1 MVIKELYI
9 KNFGK
14 LTERHFYLR
23 HGIQILSGENESG
36 KSTLHAFIRAMLFGL
51 ERGRGRAAA
60 KDDFTRYEP
69 WDTPGNYAGMMRFS
83 CGGRTFRLERS
94 FDRYTKRASLVCEDD
109 GEELSVEQGDLDML
123 LGGLTPGLFDSTV
136 SVGQL
141 QAEPGQELYDA
152 LENYAANYL
161 ETGSM
166 EIDLAAAFRMLK
178 EKKRDVS
185 RALKEEDAA
194 REAQREKL
202 LSEIRYLERDIE
214 ELDTEYAQREERLSD
229 IEKSRIEESKTEQ
242 SRSES
247 GYMQQEGSE
256 EKAVIGSRNLIFTGI
271 AGLFA
276 GAAGFLWSTFLSS
289 QGEAVNFLT
298 IGVIAG
304 VAALIGIICLAA
316 GSIMWIRE
324 RKTGKNRRA
333 GQEKGVGGRTAGIG
347 ETARFMESARAL
359 QEQREDTRQRLL
371 WDMEHLRLESKEKEI
386 RRDNLREQW
395 AEWEV
400 SDVQKRLRQSLHAL
414 EIAEETLQGTAKEA
428 GNSGTDTMKKKAS
441 EIFARITEG
450 RYSRIEF
457 ERGQHI
463 FVWDGVRRI
472 PAERLSRGT
481 IEQIY
486 LSVRLAAADMLLEED
501 VPLIF
506 DDAFAFYDDKR
517 LESALKWLS
526 GQGKQVIIFTCQ
538 NREEEIVK
546 KLRG

>member
-166 EIDLAAAFRMLK
+166 EIDLAAAFRMIK

-538 NREEEIVK
+538 NREEEIVE

>member
-36 KSTLHAFIRAMLFGL
+36 KSTLHAFIRAMLFGM

-276 GAAGFLWSTFLSS
+276 GAAGFLSS

-400 SDVQKRLRQSLHAL
+400 SGVQKRLRQSLHAL

-538 NREEEIVK
+538 NREEEIVE

>member
-276 GAAGFLWSTFLSS
+276 GAAGFRWSTFLSS

-481 IEQIY
+481 IEQIH

-538 NREEEIVK
+538 NREEEIVE

>member
-36 KSTLHAFIRAMLFGL
+36 KSTLHAFTRAMLFGL

-538 NREEEIVK
+538 NREEEIVE

>member
-36 KSTLHAFIRAMLFGL
+36 KSTLHAFIRAMLFGM

-276 GAAGFLWSTFLSS
+276 GAAGFRWSTFLSS

-347 ETARFMESARAL
+347 ETVRFMESARAL

-538 NREEEIVK
+538 NREEEIVE

>member
-36 KSTLHAFIRAMLFGL
+36 KSTLHAFIRAMLFGM

-400 SDVQKRLRQSLHAL
+400 SGVQKRLRQSLHAL

-428 GNSGTDTMKKKAS
+428 GKSGTDTMKKKAS

-538 NREEEIVK
+538 NREEEIVE

>member
-36 KSTLHAFIRAMLFGL
+36 KSTLHAFIRAMLFGM

-242 SRSES
+242 SRPES

-276 GAAGFLWSTFLSS
+276 GAAGFRWSTFLSS

-538 NREEEIVK
+538 NREEEIVE

>member
-36 KSTLHAFIRAMLFGL
+36 KSTLHAFIRAMLFGM

-242 SRSES
+242 SRPES

-400 SDVQKRLRQSLHAL
+400 SGVQKRLRQSLHAL

-538 NREEEIVK
+538 NREEEIVE

>member
-36 KSTLHAFIRAMLFGL
+36 KSTLHAFIRAMLFGM

-526 GQGKQVIIFTCQ
+526 GQGRQVIIFTCQ
-538 NREEEIVK
+538 NREEEIVE

>member
-36 KSTLHAFIRAMLFGL
+36 KSTLHAFIRAMLFGM

-202 LSEIRYLERDIE
+202 LSEIRYLEREIE

-400 SDVQKRLRQSLHAL
+400 SGVQKRLRQSLHAL

-538 NREEEIVK
+538 NREEEIVE

>member
-486 LSVRLAAADMLLEED
+486 LSVRLAAVDMLLEED

-538 NREEEIVK
+538 NREEEIVE

>member
-1 MVIKELYI
+1 
-9 KNFGK
+9 
-14 LTERHFYLR
+14 
-23 HGIQILSGENESG
+23 
-36 KSTLHAFIRAMLFGL
+36 
-51 ERGRGRAAA
+51 
-60 KDDFTRYEP
+60 
-69 WDTPGNYAGMMRFS
+69 
-83 CGGRTFRLERS
+83 
-94 FDRYTKRASLVCEDD
+94 
-109 GEELSVEQGDLDML
+109 
-123 LGGLTPGLFDSTV
+123 
-136 SVGQL
+136 
-141 QAEPGQELYDA
+141 
-152 LENYAANYL
+152 
-161 ETGSM
+161 M

-316 GSIMWIRE
+316 GSSMWIRE

-428 GNSGTDTMKKKAS
+428 GNSGTNTMK
-441 EIFARITEG
+441 
-450 RYSRIEF
+450 
-457 ERGQHI
+457 
-463 FVWDGVRRI
+463 
-472 PAERLSRGT
+472 
-481 IEQIY
+481 
-486 LSVRLAAADMLLEED
+486 
-501 VPLIF
+501 
-506 DDAFAFYDDKR
+506 
-517 LESALKWLS
+517 
-526 GQGKQVIIFTCQ
+526 
-538 NREEEIVK
+538 
-546 KLRG
+546 

>member
-36 KSTLHAFIRAMLFGL
+36 KSTLHAFIRAMLFGM

-214 ELDTEYAQREERLSD
+214 ELDTEYAQREERFSD

-276 GAAGFLWSTFLSS
+276 GAAGFRWSTFLSS

-538 NREEEIVK
+538 NREEEIVE

>member
-36 KSTLHAFIRAMLFGL
+36 KSTLHAFIRAMLFGM

-400 SDVQKRLRQSLHAL
+400 SGVQKRLRQSLHAL

-526 GQGKQVIIFTCQ
+526 RQGKQVIIFTCQ

>member
-481 IEQIY
+481 IEQIH

-538 NREEEIVK
+538 NREEEIVE

>member
-36 KSTLHAFIRAMLFGL
+36 KSTLHAFIRAMLFGM

-141 QAEPGQELYDA
+141 EAEPGQELYDA

-400 SDVQKRLRQSLHAL
+400 SGVQKRLRQSLHAL

-538 NREEEIVK
+538 NREEEIVE

>member
-23 HGIQILSGENESG
+23 HCIQILSGENESG
-36 KSTLHAFIRAMLFGL
+36 KSTLHAFIRAMLFGM

-242 SRSES
+242 SRPES

-347 ETARFMESARAL
+347 ETVRFMESARAL

-395 AEWEV
+395 AEGEV
-400 SDVQKRLRQSLHAL
+400 SGVQKRLRQSLHAL

-538 NREEEIVK
+538 NREEEIVE

>member
-538 NREEEIVK
+538 NREEEIVN

>member
-36 KSTLHAFIRAMLFGL
+36 KSTLHAFIRAMLFGM

-400 SDVQKRLRQSLHAL
+400 SGVQKRLRQSLHAL

-538 NREEEIVK
+538 NREEEIVE

>member
-463 FVWDGVRRI
+463 FVWDGVRCI

-538 NREEEIVK
+538 NREEEIVE

>member
-36 KSTLHAFIRAMLFGL
+36 KSTLHAFIRAMLFGM

-247 GYMQQEGSE
+247 GYKQQEGTE

-400 SDVQKRLRQSLHAL
+400 SGVQKRLRQSLHAL

-538 NREEEIVK
+538 NREEEIVE

>member
-36 KSTLHAFIRAMLFGL
+36 KSTLHAFIRAMLFGM

-242 SRSES
+242 SRPES

-538 NREEEIVK
+538 NREEEIVE

>member
-242 SRSES
+242 SRPES

-538 NREEEIVK
+538 NREEEIVE

>member
-36 KSTLHAFIRAMLFGL
+36 KSTLHAFIRAMLFGM

-214 ELDTEYAQREERLSD
+214 ELDTEDAQREERLSD

-242 SRSES
+242 SRPES

-538 NREEEIVK
+538 NREEEIVE

>member
-36 KSTLHAFIRAMLFGL
+36 KSTLHAFIRAMLFGM

-359 QEQREDTRQRLL
+359 KEQREDTRQRLL

-400 SDVQKRLRQSLHAL
+400 SGVQKRLRQSLHAL

-538 NREEEIVK
+538 NREEEIVE

>member
-242 SRSES
+242 SRPES

-276 GAAGFLWSTFLSS
+276 GAAGFRWSTFLSS

-538 NREEEIVK
+538 NREEEIVE

>member
-36 KSTLHAFIRAMLFGL
+36 KSTLHAFIRAMLFGM

-242 SRSES
+242 SRPES

-276 GAAGFLWSTFLSS
+276 GEAGFLWSTFLSS

-538 NREEEIVK
+538 NREEEIVE

>member
-36 KSTLHAFIRAMLFGL
+36 KSTLHAFIRAMLFGM

-517 LESALKWLS
+517 LESALKLLS

-538 NREEEIVK
+538 NREEEIVE

>member
-36 KSTLHAFIRAMLFGL
+36 KSTLHAFIRAMLFGM

-276 GAAGFLWSTFLSS
+276 GAAGFRWSTFLSS

-481 IEQIY
+481 IEQIH

-538 NREEEIVK
+538 NREEEIVE

>member
-69 WDTPGNYAGMMRFS
+69 WDAPGNYAGMMRFS

-538 NREEEIVK
+538 NREEEIVE

>member
-36 KSTLHAFIRAMLFGL
+36 KSTLHAFIRAMLFGM

-276 GAAGFLWSTFLSS
+276 GAAGFRWSTFLSS

-400 SDVQKRLRQSLHAL
+400 SGVQKRLRQSLHAL

-538 NREEEIVK
+538 NREEEIVE

>member
-242 SRSES
+242 SRPES

-276 GAAGFLWSTFLSS
+276 GVAGFLWSTFLSS

-538 NREEEIVK
+538 NREEEIVE

>member
-276 GAAGFLWSTFLSS
+276 GAAGFRWSTFLSS

-486 LSVRLAAADMLLEED
+486 LSVRLAAVDMLLEED

-538 NREEEIVK
+538 NREEEIVE

>member
-36 KSTLHAFIRAMLFGL
+36 KSTLHAFIRAMLFGM

-242 SRSES
+242 SRPES

-333 GQEKGVGGRTAGIG
+333 GQEKGLGGRTAGIG

-538 NREEEIVK
+538 NREEEIVE

>member
-276 GAAGFLWSTFLSS
+276 GEAGFLWSTFLSS

-538 NREEEIVK
+538 NREEEIVE

>member
-23 HGIQILSGENESG
+23 HGIQILSGANESG

-242 SRSES
+242 SRPES

-276 GAAGFLWSTFLSS
+276 GEAGFLWSTFLSS

-538 NREEEIVK
+538 NREEEIVE

>member
-276 GAAGFLWSTFLSS
+276 GAAGFRWSTFLSS

-538 NREEEIVK
+538 NREEEIVE

>member
-166 EIDLAAAFRMLK
+166 EIDLAAAFRTLK

-538 NREEEIVK
+538 NREEEIVE

>member
-36 KSTLHAFIRAMLFGL
+36 KSTLHAFIRAMLFGM

-289 QGEAVNFLT
+289 QGEAMNFLT

-538 NREEEIVK
+538 NREEEIVE

>member
-36 KSTLHAFIRAMLFGL
+36 KSTLHAFIRAMLFGM

-242 SRSES
+242 SRPES

-359 QEQREDTRQRLL
+359 QEQRVDTRQRLL

-400 SDVQKRLRQSLHAL
+400 SGVQKRLRQSLHAL

-428 GNSGTDTMKKKAS
+428 GNSGTDTMKKIAS

-538 NREEEIVK
+538 NREEEIVE